1 MGKVKSC
8 RELGHHHH
16 YIYRSVMMMVEW
28 VSGRGSDRFSWVSI
42 ASRFSCFSPW
52 GGFLRIR
59 TFPVS
64 GLRSVCTLRGCGG
77 GEEYC
82 LVLEVVGV
90 YVGVVIGSVGFIR
103 EGVVVVGNISLIHEG
118 VVVAIGF
125 LQEGVVLGVVV

>member
-1 MGKVKSC
+1 MGLDS
-8 RELGHHHH
+8 
-16 YIYRSVMMMVEW
+16 
-28 VSGRGSDRFSWVSI
+28 FSFFLLLTI
-42 ASRFSCFSPW
+42 

-82 LVLEVVGV
+82 LILEVVGV

-103 EGVVVVGNISLIHEG
+103 EGGRCGEY
-118 VVVAIGF
+118 
-125 LQEGVVLGVVV
+125 